1 MVVCSSTQLFQCV
14 LVVRFFSNGV
24 VGRRSCIVGKYL
36 HSLAII
42 YRDLKPEN
50 LLLDGEGHAK
60 VTDFGLSKEGI
71 MDNASAKTV
80 CGTPE

>member
-1 MVVCSSTQLFQCV
+1 MSFINTAFSICFG
-14 LVVRFFSNGV
+14 VRFFSNGV
-24 VGRRSCIVGKYL
+24 VGRRSRIVGKYL
-36 HSLAII
+36 HSLAIT
-42 YRDLKPEN
+42 YCDLQQDN